1 MNIKKHSQLV
11 IGLALAL
18 VVFLSAC
25 GGNVPVD
32 SNTPDSSTP
41 APEASS
47 TPSPS
52 ISADVTS
59 TLDPCAPE
67 NIEAEVQKVHK
78 FMREFDDASS
88 LAASRPREG
97 LADAISD
104 LQRIRR
110 EAEDQVIPYCL
121 GDLKTYQISHM
132 NTVINTLIAFM
143 SASNETDQEI
153 VNQGIA
159 MARDQHDQYT
169 LELARLLGLTIEAA
183 TVIPIETATPATP
196 PPPTP

>member
-1 MNIKKHSQLV
+1 MEGHMNIRKHSQLIV
-11 IGLALAL
+11 GLALAL

-25 GGNVPVD
+25 GT
-32 SNTPDSSTP
+32 NTPAVVDIVDTPEPVPSDTP
-41 APEASS
+41 AAQQ
-47 TPSPS
+47 S
-52 ISADVTS
+52 IPATS

-88 LAASRPREG
+88 LAASRPQEE
-97 LADAISD
+97 LATAISD

-110 EAEDQVIPYCL
+110 EAEDQVIAYCL

-132 NTVINTLIAFM
+132 NSVINTLIAFM
-143 SASNETDQEI
+143 GGSNQDT

-159 MARDQHDQYT
+159 LARQQHDQYT

-183 TVIPIETATPATP
+183 TVIPAETATPATP
-196 PPPTP
+196 AP